1 MGILPMNNQTIS
13 LAEVV
18 DVGDATRNG
27 SFQAVIESLN
37 GIPRT
42 VYYVS
47 PYASNGQGAF
57 VAIPQKG
64 TKILVCNPE
73 GSNEWYYLGA
83 TFTPEPRQVEGPVIP
98 QPHPLERAVPNLY
111 RSRGVPMQMAFKS
124 PQGAGLLM
132 SEEYTPG
139 PEGVAGY
146 INKKT
151 VLTSSVNKKI
161 SLIDSPAIDSI
172 ILDSGNNSKI
182 TLSNDP
188 KNLTLPAQAIQVES
202 AGPQKYLNTR
212 SQTDIFVGENGRELQ
227 LINKGDGEIWG
238 DGVVC
243 GNVNIQSEKKDVN
256 IFTNAAEGRIFIEC
270 INTSGSNQVIE
281 IQTNGEGGAI
291 RIKTKGKVDISAEN
305 IGINATDNIDIK
317 AGGNISME
325 SGGVTSI
332 KAGGNVNADGAQVQ
346 LNGGLSTPANPNI
359 GNSESYY
366 GNNGVTI
373 Y

>member
-47 PYASNGQGAF
+47 PYASNSEGAF
-57 VAIPQKG
+57 VAIPQ
-64 TKILVCNPE
+64 
-73 GSNEWYYLGA
+73 
-83 TFTPEPRQVEGPVIP
+83 
-98 QPHPLERAVPNLY
+98 Y

-139 PEGVAGY
+139 PEGVPGY

-212 SQTDIFVGENGRELQ
+212 
-227 LINKGDGEIWG
+227 
-238 DGVVC
+238 
-243 GNVNIQSEKKDVN
+243 
-256 IFTNAAEGRIFIEC
+256 
-270 INTSGSNQVIE
+270 
-281 IQTNGEGGAI
+281 
-291 RIKTKGKVDISAEN
+291 
-305 IGINATDNIDIK
+305 
-317 AGGNISME
+317 
-325 SGGVTSI
+325 
-332 KAGGNVNADGAQVQ
+332 
-346 LNGGLSTPANPNI
+346 
-359 GNSESYY
+359 
-366 GNNGVTI
+366 
-373 Y
+373 

>member
-1 MGILPMNNQTIS
+1 
-13 LAEVV
+13 
-18 DVGDATRNG
+18 
-27 SFQAVIESLN
+27 
-37 GIPRT
+37 
-42 VYYVS
+42 
-47 PYASNGQGAF
+47 
-57 VAIPQKG
+57 
-64 TKILVCNPE
+64 
-73 GSNEWYYLGA
+73 
-83 TFTPEPRQVEGPVIP
+83 
-98 QPHPLERAVPNLY
+98 
-111 RSRGVPMQMAFKS
+111 MQLTFKS

-139 PEGVAGY
+139 PEGVPGY
-146 INKKT
+146 FNKKT

-227 LINKGDGEIWG
+227 LINQGNGEIWG

-281 IQTNGEGGAI
+281 IQTNGEDGAI
-291 RIKTKGKVDISAEN
+291 RIKTNGKVDISAKN

-346 LNGGLSTPANPNI
+346 LNGGFATPVHPEI